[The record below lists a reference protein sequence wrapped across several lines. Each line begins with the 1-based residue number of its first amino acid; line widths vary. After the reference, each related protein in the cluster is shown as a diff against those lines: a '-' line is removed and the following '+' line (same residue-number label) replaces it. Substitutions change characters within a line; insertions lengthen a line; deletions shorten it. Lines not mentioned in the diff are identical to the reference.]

1 MNLPDHL
8 RKPLQEV
15 DFKALAPR
23 PYEEKLAVLKQE
35 SEKLR
40 QISTWLDSAKEVP
53 ADGWDIFFDY
63 LNRVLMDMTGSG
75 KNCICTS
82 WYELESPLYGVL
94 LRLILNEEHKAKAL
108 KKISKGLE
116 DAIHQCSQS
125 AYAYS
130 LIVQKFL
137 GDYRGIKEKWE
148 LGEANDLA
156 AKDFITRILA
166 FRTQL
171 FVKQHTEADADA
183 YYLKS
188 IAIYLQGQIYKLW
201 ENEPNPAADELVLF
215 EFEAWSPHNSLQV
228 STYLEQ
234 LRDHGKLKA
243 PKVFPGPELL
253 LKQGKQLFAVN
264 RGEGMLLMLTDS
276 FLKSLKYASEH
287 QKQALQS
294 HLKSGANIGNVPGIS
309 AASEALEG
317 IGFYTASGKAIAAYL
332 KQQIT
337 TDDELAVIASMISN
351 AYYRLIDSQKK
362 DNVVKALCLALCDV
376 KTDTPGQL
384 AIRLL
389 CARWG
394 LIGKEHLPEKY
405 RLKAPS
411 SFPKDAEDIKAW
423 HKLLILKEY
432 FTLNRKAQEKN
443 IPDKWPKE
451 LKDIYLAFNGSS
463 EREFAALKDMKEL
476 KQDLFDTL
484 ENHEDELDEEDLFFD
499 PKKGRLDVRKYLHE
513 DIIPIGTDASGDMF
527 FIDPKSNSLTKQ
539 APVIRFYHDETLTAG
554 VEANS
559 LAEFLGRLFIKRYE
573 EVYGP
578 EPALETL
585 MNQKTGFLKK

>member
-8 RKPLQEV
+8 RKPLQEI
-15 DFKALAPR
+15 DFKALSPR

-35 SEKLR
+35 NEKLR
-40 QISTWLDSAKEVP
+40 QIGTWLDSATEAP
-53 ADGWDIFFDY
+53 ADGWDVFFDY
-63 LNRVLMDMTGSG
+63 LNRVLTDMSGSG

-82 WYELESPLYGVL
+82 WYELESWLYGVL
-94 LRLILNEEHKAKAL
+94 IRLIPKEKHKAEAL

-116 DAIHQCSQS
+116 EAILHCSQS

-148 LGEANDLA
+148 LGEANELA
-156 AKDFITRILA
+156 AKDFITRMLA
-166 FRTQL
+166 FRTQV
-171 FVKQHTEADADA
+171 FRKQQTEADA

-188 IAIYLQGQIYKLW
+188 IAIYLQDQVYKLW
-201 ENEPNPAADELVLF
+201 ENEPNPAADELILF
-215 EFEAWSPHNSLQV
+215 EFEAWNPHSSLQV

-234 LRDHGKLKA
+234 LRDRKKLKA
-243 PKVFPGPELL
+243 PKAFPEPELL
-253 LKQGKQLFAVN
+253 LAQGRQLFAAN
-264 RGEGMLLMLTDS
+264 RGEGLLLMLTDS
-276 FLKSLKYASEH
+276 FLRSLKYASEH

-309 AASEALEG
+309 SASEALEG

-337 TDDELAVIASMISN
+337 TDDELAVIGSMISN

-423 HKLLILKEY
+423 HKLLMLKAY

-451 LKDIYLAFNGSS
+451 LKAIYLAFNGSS

-476 KQDLFDTL
+476 RQDLFDTL
-484 ENHEDELDEEDLFFD
+484 ENHVDDLDEEDLSFD
-499 PKKGRLDVRKYLHE
+499 PGKGRLDVRKYLHE

-527 FIDPKSNSLTKQ
+527 FIDPKSNSLSKQ
-539 APVIRFYHDETLTAG
+539 APVIRFYHDETLTAS

-578 EPALETL
+578 EPALEAL
-585 MNQKTGFLKK
+585 MQQKTGLLKK